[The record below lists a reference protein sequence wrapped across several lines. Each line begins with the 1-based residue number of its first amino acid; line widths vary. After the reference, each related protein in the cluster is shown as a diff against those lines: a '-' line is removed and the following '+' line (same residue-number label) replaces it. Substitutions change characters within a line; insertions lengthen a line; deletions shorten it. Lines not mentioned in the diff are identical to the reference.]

1 MPLLNVTDCS
11 KCKKEIEEETS
22 FTCHKC
28 CLLVHST
35 TNCSGLSRAEIA
47 LLKSKKK
54 KHLFICDNCA
64 DSLAS
69 TNSLHQL
76 IQTLKDEIQDLK
88 SKISTTHTSNDSSVN
103 VESFIMEYNDR
114 EVRKKNLIIHGI
126 TESPSRSSD
135 ERHSHDIDSTKTLI
149 KKINPNL
156 NNEIH
161 VIRLGEQRTDK
172 SIRPVKVILSNA
184 DDALKVLK
192 GKRRHDVFNY
202 LKESK
207 INISPDLTIMQR
219 QHMRDLKAQLE
230 TRKANGELITIK
242 YRNGSPTIVP
252 EPAQHPK
259 N

>member
-1 MPLLNVTDCS
+1 MSLTALSVRRRLKRKAVLHALNVVS
-11 KCKKEIEEETS
+11 L
-22 FTCHKC
+22 FTQLPIAPEYLELR
-28 CLLVHST
+28 LLFSSQRKRNIFLFVT
-35 TNCSGLSRAEIA
+35 TVRTL
-47 LLKSKKK
+47 
-54 KHLFICDNCA
+54 
-64 DSLAS
+64 
-69 TNSLHQL
+69 QL
-76 IQTLKDEIQDLK
+76 PQILCI
-88 SKISTTHTSNDSSVN
+88 
-103 VESFIMEYNDR
+103 
-114 EVRKKNLIIHGI
+114 
-126 TESPSRSSD
+126 
-135 ERHSHDIDSTKTLI
+135 
-149 KKINPNL
+149 

-161 VIRLGEQRTDK
+161 VIRLGDQRTDE